1 MPEKENG
8 HQELDEVDMS
18 SDDVPEE
25 IELTPEQELEKA
37 LELERNKSSELLD
50 NFQRLQAE
58 FDNYRKRMT
67 SRISES
73 AKYASEGILLKILEI
88 NDNIERAL
96 EVDFNSDPISAKSG
110 IQAIQMQIDKILSH
124 EEVRVFESLQK
135 RFDPYYQHAI
145 SVTHD
150 AENSDHTVVEE
161 YQKGY
166 MIREKVLRP
175 ALVCVNRHDV
185 PEETSSEDDKHSEN
199 GDE

>member
-18 SDDVPEE
+18 SDDVRKE

-37 LELERNKSSELLD
+37 LEIERNNSSELLD

-73 AKYASEGILLKILEI
+73 VKFANEGILLKILEI
-88 NDNIERAL
+88 YDNIKRAL
-96 EVDFNSDPISAKSG
+96 EVDFSSDPIDAKTG
-110 IQAIQMQIDKILSH
+110 IQAIHLQIDKLLSQ
-124 EEVRVFESLQK
+124 EEVRSFESLRK
-135 RFDPYYQHAI
+135 SFDPYYQHAI

-150 AENSDHTVVEE
+150 AEISDNIVVEE
-161 YQKGY
+161 YKKGY
-166 MIREKVLRP
+166 MLSEKVLRP
-175 ALVCVNRHDV
+175 ALVCVNRHEI
-185 PEETSSEDDKHSEN
+185 PEETSNEDDKHKEN

>member
-8 HQELDEVDMS
+8 PQELDEVDIS
-18 SDDVPEE
+18 SDDASEE

-37 LELERNKSSELLD
+37 LELERNTSAELLD

-58 FDNYRKRMT
+58 FDNYRKRMV

-88 NDNIERAL
+88 YDNVARAL
-96 EVDFNSDPISAKSG
+96 EVDFSRDPISAKTG
-110 IQAIQMQIDKILSH
+110 IQSIQMQIDKILSQ
-124 EEVRVFESLQK
+124 EEVRSFESLKK

-145 SVTHD
+145 SIIHD
-150 AENSDHTVVEE
+150 AENSDNTVVEE
-161 YQKGY
+161 FQKGY

-175 ALVCVNRHDV
+175 ALVCVNRHDIQ
-185 PEETSSEDDKHSEN
+185 EETNSEDDKQSEN